1 MPHAASERHHRIHK
15 CNTLFCRGRPTR
27 GTRSRENLARALVRT
42 LAQSRQDA
50 GLTRRRLAQLS
61 GVSVHTIAKIEQ
73 SAVTDPG
80 FMVVA
85 ALAGELGVSLDLLY
99 RRATDASKS
108 AGVSRSAEDTAA
120 TESAP

>member
-1 MPHAASERHHRIHK
+1 MQQ
-15 CNTLFCRGRPTR
+15 RGRPTR
-27 GTRSRENLARALVRT
+27 ETRSREDLARALVRT
-42 LAQSRQDA
+42 LAQARQDA

-85 ALAGELGVSLDLLY
+85 ALAGELGVSLDHLH
-99 RRATDASKS
+99 RRAADASKS
-108 AGVSRSAEDTAA
+108 AGVSRSANDTAA